1 MNFVLYRM
9 ILFLLS
15 FELNCI
21 FFLLIPGNLLVILVV
36 MLQKKMRTST
46 NYFFTNLAFSDLCV
60 ALFCIFQDLTSILRP
75 VWPFGQ
81 LLCKMYHFTQTMSYT
96 ASIFTMVI
104 ISIERYIAICYP
116 IKAKKVLQMRNF
128 QFCILMVW
136 ILSAALCAPNLWM
149 FGVMEQSRFG
159 GSGEVCVQQKLL
171 YNTRFFN
178 IINVVLLFL
187 FPMFLMTLLYIRLGL
202 KLQPGN
208 FDLMDSKKKKVQEFY
223 TFSEI
228 SIGSDTV
235 TQTVGTDGD
244 WSSPKCLLKRKDYSL
259 TDFRDDFSR
268 IYGQGKS
275 T

>member
-1 MNFVLYRM
+1 M
-9 ILFLLS
+9 
-15 FELNCI
+15 
-21 FFLLIPGNLLVILVV
+21 VILVV

-81 LLCKMYHFTQTMSYT
+81 LMCKMYHFTQTMSYT

-128 QFCILMVW
+128 QLCILLVW
-136 ILSAALCAPNLWM
+136 ILSATLCAPNLWM

-202 KLQPGN
+202 KLHLRN
-208 FDLMDSKKKKVQEFY
+208 FDRMDSKRKKKEVQEFY
-223 TFSEI
+223 AFSEN
-228 SIGSDTV
+228 SIGSDTI
-235 TQTVGTDGD
+235 TQTVGIDGD

-268 IYGQGKS
+268 IYGQGKLK
-275 T
+275 